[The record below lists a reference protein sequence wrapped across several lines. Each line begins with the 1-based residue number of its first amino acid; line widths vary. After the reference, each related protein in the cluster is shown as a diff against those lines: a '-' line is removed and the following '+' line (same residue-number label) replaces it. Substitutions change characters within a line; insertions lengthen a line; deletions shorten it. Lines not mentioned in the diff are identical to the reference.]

1 MISGILRR
9 IVILNS
15 SLWEIAPAMYVVI
28 DLDIFSD
35 GFLLLANADQDEL
48 RS

>member
-15 SLWEIAPAMYVVI
+15 CLWESASPFCVVI
-28 DLDIFSD
+28 YLDIFSD
-35 GFLLLANADQDEL
+35 ELLLLENSDQDEL
-48 RS
+48 RP